1 MGGGARGSLCRRPQ
15 SLQRRIF
22 GHTEQCEARP
32 RHIRS
37 HAVQLEPLGKAVIWP
52 DSRAATISGMRRL
65 LLAAA
70 IALIAANYGIP
81 LTFAQA
87 SSQKDSPQKESA
99 PDVPDAI
106 QVPTGEEVVLFLH
119 ASGAQIYT
127 CKAAA
132 GDTVS

>member
-1 MGGGARGSLCRRPQ
+1 MGGGARRSLCGRTQ
-15 SLQRRIF
+15 SLQRRICR
-22 GHTEQCEARP
+22 HKEQCEARP

-37 HAVQLEPLGKAVIWP
+37 QAVQLEPLGKAVIWP
-52 DSRAATISGMRRL
+52 DSQAATISGMRRL

-106 QVPTGEEVVLFLH
+106 QGPAGEIGR
-119 ASGAQIYT
+119 ASCRERG
-127 CKAAA
+127 
-132 GDTVS
+132 